1 MVPSEQTDAVAPDDQ
16 SVLRALTRVGQSL
29 GVPIDLADVL
39 SNDSLPAGEDP
50 LWVLQTSA
58 TQAGVVLD
66 ETHLESGKEAFG
78 FLSEGHPI
86 VLAYEDGTLRVLE
99 KSNWRSVEMFS
110 TSERINSKVI
120 SRRQLGKLF
129 RSSSPIRMLIAR
141 KQFECESIS
150 ASTSGHGGHHDHPT
164 PLRRFLGLLSLDRGD
179 VWMVVLFALVA
190 GVLTL
195 ATPLAVESLVN
206 VVSWGTQFQ
215 PLIILGLMLLTCL
228 SIAGVLRVLQTVVVE
243 VIQRRQFVRIASD
256 LAHRFPR
263 ANQAH
268 LEGEYPRELANRFFD
283 IMTIQKATA
292 ALLLDGVS
300 IVLTTVLGMIV
311 LAFYHPFL
319 LGFDIVLV
327 ISMVSIIWVL
337 GRGGIQSSIE
347 ESIAKYRVAHWLQDV
362 IAQPSVFKTSGGEG
376 LAIQRTDRL
385 TADYIAARQ
394 RQFRVV
400 IRQVGFAMAV
410 QVVASTAVLALGGWL
425 VIGGA
430 LTLGQLVASEL
441 IVTVVVGAF
450 AKAGK
455 SLETFYDLM
464 AGVDKVG
471 HLIDIPADQKI
482 EIGEV
487 ADGPATVSWS
497 NLTFRGT
504 GWSSKVPSASI
515 QPGERVAIT
524 GDDISGRSCLARSIS
539 GLTEPQE
546 GLIQVCGIEAA
557 QASTS
562 GIGKL
567 VAYAGIGDIFHGSVR
582 ENIDLGRRG
591 IGQHRVRQVVAQVGL
606 TATIEQL
613 ENGLQTSLQ
622 TGGYPLS
629 AEQIVRLSVAR
640 ALAVRPKLLVI
651 DGLLDGLDEST
662 RDSLWTHISA
672 GDPGWT
678 TLVFTNRADV
688 ADLCD
693 QTLFLRQQS
702 SPDTS
707 ASHHPT
713 HDKKGKS

>member
-1 MVPSEQTDAVAPDDQ
+1 MDSPSFSDAIAPDDQ
-16 SVLRALTRVGQSL
+16 SILRSLTRIGQSL
-29 GVPIDLADVL
+29 GLPIDLADVL
-39 SNDSLPAGEDP
+39 SNESMPEDEDP

-58 TQAGVVLD
+58 MQAGVVLD
-66 ETHLESGKEAFG
+66 ETHVESGAEAFG
-78 FLSEGHPI
+78 FLSEGNPI
-86 VLAYEDGTLRVLE
+86 VLAYNDGSLRVLE
-99 KSNWRSVEMFS
+99 KANWRSVEMF
-110 TSERINSKVI
+110 TTNDQVNSKVI
-120 SRRQLGKLF
+120 SRYKLGQLF
-129 RSSSPIRMLIAR
+129 TTSPAPRMLIAR
-141 KQFECESIS
+141 KQFECDSVS
-150 ASTSGHGGHHDHPT
+150 ATSHGHAGHHAAPT
-164 PLRRFLGLLSLDRGD
+164 PMRRFIALLNLDRRD

-190 GVLTL
+190 GVLSL

-215 PLIILGLMLLTCL
+215 PLIVLGLMLLTCL
-228 SIAGVLRVLQTVVVE
+228 AIAGVLRLLQTVVVE
-243 VIQRRQFVRIASD
+243 IIQRRQFVRIASD

-263 ANQAH
+263 ANQEH
-268 LEGEYPRELANRFFD
+268 LRGECPRELANRFFD

-292 ALLLDGVS
+292 VLLLDGVS

-327 ISMVSIIWVL
+327 IAMVSFIWVL
-337 GRGGIQSSIE
+337 GRGGIRTSIE
-347 ESIAKYRVAHWLQDV
+347 ESIAKYHVAHWLQDV

-400 IRQVGFAMAV
+400 IRQVGFAITV
-410 QVVASTAVLALGGWL
+410 QVIASTAVLALGGWL

-455 SLETFYDLM
+455 SLEKFYDLM

-471 HLIDIPADQKI
+471 HLVDIPADQKI
-482 EIGEV
+482 EIGPV
-487 ADGPATVSWS
+487 DDGPAQVTWS
-497 NLTFRGT
+497 NLSFRGT
-504 GWSSKVPSASI
+504 AWSSKIPAATI

-524 GDDISGRSCLARSIS
+524 GDDISGRACLARSLA
-539 GLTEPQE
+539 GLMDVPE
-546 GLIQVCGIEAA
+546 GLIQIAGIEAA
-557 QASTS
+557 QAATS
-562 GIGKL
+562 GMGKL
-567 VAYAGIGDIFHGSVR
+567 VSYAGARDIFRGTVR

-591 IGQHRVRQVVAQVGL
+591 IGQHRVREVTGQVGL

-613 ENGLQTSLQ
+613 ENGLQTTLQ

-629 AEQIVRLSVAR
+629 EEQILRLLIAR

-651 DGLLDGLDEST
+651 DGLLDDLDDSMREGLWPHLAPDTPS
-662 RDSLWTHISA
+662 WTLIV
-672 GDPGWT
+672 
-678 TLVFTNRADV
+678 LTNRKDV
-688 ADLCD
+688 AERCD
-693 QTLFLRQQS
+693 HTLFIRR
-702 SPDTS
+702 P
-707 ASHHPT
+707 
-713 HDKKGKS
+713 

>member
-1 MVPSEQTDAVAPDDQ
+1 MDPTHHTDSVAPDDQ

-29 GVPIDLADVL
+29 NVPIDLADVL
-39 SNDSLPAGEDP
+39 SNDSMPTGEDS

-58 TQAGVVLD
+58 TQAGIVLD

-78 FLSEGHPI
+78 FLSEGHPV
-86 VLAYEDGTLRVLE
+86 VLAYDDGTLRVLE
-99 KSNWRSVEMFS
+99 KANWRSVEMFT
-110 TSERINSKVI
+110 TSEQVNSKVI
-120 SRRQLGKLF
+120 SRRQLTKLF
-129 RSSSPIRMLIAR
+129 SSSDQPRMLIAR

-150 ASTSGHGGHHDHPT
+150 ASSPGHSGDHAHPT
-164 PLRRFLGLLSLDRGD
+164 PLRRFIGLLSLDRGD
-179 VWMVVLFALVA
+179 VGMVVLFALVA

-243 VIQRRQFVRIASD
+243 IIQRRQFVRIASD

-268 LEGEYPRELANRFFD
+268 LESEYPRELANRFFD

-292 ALLLDGVS
+292 VLLLDGVS

-319 LGFDIVLV
+319 LGFDVVLV

-337 GRGGIQSSIE
+337 GRGGIRTSIE
-347 ESIAKYRVAHWLQDV
+347 ESVAKYRVAHWLQDV
-362 IAQPSVFKTSGGEG
+362 IAQPSIFKTSGGEV

-400 IRQVGFAMAV
+400 IRQVGFAMVV
-410 QVVASTAVLALGGWL
+410 QVVASTALLALGGWL

-455 SLETFYDLM
+455 SLEKFYDLM
-464 AGVDKVG
+464 AGIDKVG

-482 EIGEV
+482 EIGAVDE
-487 ADGPATVSWS
+487 GPAAVSWS
-497 NLTFRGT
+497 NLSFRGT
-504 GWSSKVPSASI
+504 GWSSKIPSATI
-515 QPGERVAIT
+515 RPGDRVAIT
-524 GDDISGRSCLARSIS
+524 GDDVSGRSYLARAVA
-539 GLTEPQE
+539 GLTDPRE
-546 GLIQVCGIEAA
+546 GLIQICGIEAA
-557 QASTS
+557 QAATS
-562 GIGKL
+562 GMGKL
-567 VAYAGIGDIFHGSVR
+567 VAYAGMRDIFHGTVR

-613 ENGLQTSLQ
+613 ENGLQTTLQ
-622 TGGYPLS
+622 TGGHPLCD
-629 AEQIVRLSVAR
+629 EQIVRLLVAR

-651 DGLLDGLDEST
+651 DGLLDDLDPST
-662 RDSLWTHISA
+662 RDSLWQHIA
-672 GDPGWT
+672 AVPDEWT
-678 TLVFTNRADV
+678 LLVFTNRSDV

-702 SPDTS
+702 SADTNS
-707 ASHHPT
+707 SDNPT
-713 HDKKGKS
+713 SDPKANS

>member
-1 MVPSEQTDAVAPDDQ
+1 MDSPQFSDAIAPDDQ
-16 SVLRALTRVGQSL
+16 SILRALTRIGQSL
-29 GVPIDLADVL
+29 GLPVDLADVL
-39 SNDSLPAGEDP
+39 SNDSMPEDEDP

-58 TQAGVVLD
+58 MQSGIVLD
-66 ETHLESGKEAFG
+66 ETQLQSGAEAFG
-78 FLSEGHPI
+78 FLAEGNPI
-86 VLAYEDGTLRVLE
+86 VLAYDDGSLRVLE
-99 KSNWRSVEMFS
+99 KANWRSVEMFS
-110 TSERINSKVI
+110 TNDQVNSKVI
-120 SRRQLGKLF
+120 SRHRLSQLF
-129 RSSSPIRMLIAR
+129 STSPSPRMLIAR
-141 KQFECESIS
+141 KQFECDSIS
-150 ASTSGHGGHHDHPT
+150 VTSHGHAGHHEHPT
-164 PLRRFLGLLSLDRGD
+164 PLRRFISLLNLDRRD
-179 VWMVVLFALVA
+179 IWMVVLFALVA
-190 GVLTL
+190 GVLAL

-215 PLIILGLMLLTCL
+215 PLIILGMMLLTCL

-243 VIQRRQFVRIASD
+243 IIQRRQFVRIASD

-263 ANQAH
+263 ANQQH
-268 LEGEYPRELANRFFD
+268 LRGECPRELANRFFD

-292 ALLLDGVS
+292 VLLLDGVS

-327 ISMVSIIWVL
+327 IAMVSIIWLL
-337 GRGGIQSSIE
+337 GRNGIRTSIE

-400 IRQVGFAMAV
+400 IRQVGFAIAV
-410 QVVASTAVLALGGWL
+410 QTLASTAVLALGGWL

-455 SLETFYDLM
+455 SLEKFYDLM
-464 AGVDKVG
+464 AGIDKVG
-471 HLIDIPADQKI
+471 HLVDIPADQKI
-482 EIGEV
+482 ELGPTEE
-487 ADGPATVSWS
+487 GPAKVNWS
-497 NLTFRGT
+497 NLAFCGT
-504 GWSSKVPSASI
+504 AWSSRIPAETI

-524 GDDISGRSCLARSIS
+524 GDDISGRSCLARSIA
-539 GLTEPQE
+539 GLMDVPE
-546 GLIQVCGIEAA
+546 GLIQICGIEAA
-557 QASTS
+557 QAAAS
-562 GIGKL
+562 GSGKL
-567 VAYAGIGDIFHGSVR
+567 ISYAGTRDVFHGTVR

-591 IGQHRVRQVVAQVGL
+591 IGQHRVREVTGQVGL

-629 AEQIVRLSVAR
+629 QEQVLRLLIAR

-651 DGLLDGLDEST
+651 DGLLDELDATVRE
-662 RDSLWTHISA
+662 SLWQHIA
-672 GDPGWT
+672 PENPDWT
-678 TLVFTNRADV
+678 LLVFTNRMDIAQR
-688 ADLCD
+688 CD
-693 QTLFLRQQS
+693 QTLFIRRQ
-702 SPDTS
+702 
-707 ASHHPT
+707 
-713 HDKKGKS
+713 